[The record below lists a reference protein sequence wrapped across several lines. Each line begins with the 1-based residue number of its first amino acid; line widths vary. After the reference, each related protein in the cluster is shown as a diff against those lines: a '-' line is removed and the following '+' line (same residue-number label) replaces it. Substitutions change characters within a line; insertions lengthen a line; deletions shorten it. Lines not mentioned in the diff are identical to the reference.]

1 MTIFFLASMS
11 INVII
16 ITVLS
21 FDIIN
26 YMKSVDQ
33 NLAEL
38 NKDVK
43 ETIKHTQDKNIEILK
58 QLKENIGG

>member
-43 ETIKHTQDKNIEILK
+43 ETINHTQDKNIEILK